1 MSDGIPLGL
10 IVKADNVSTNLE
22 ALFQNNYL
30 LPIGSYRTDRE
41 LEFSQKLSS
50 VLGPTSW
57 LDFDLAPSAIVDLQW
72 ALSDM
77 TDGRSGRSETVSIM
91 FEPVRTAS

>member
-1 MSDGIPLGL
+1 MSDAMQLGL
-10 IVKADNVSTNLE
+10 LVRANNVGTNQE
-22 ALFQNNYL
+22 RLFQNNYL
-30 LPIGSYRTDRE
+30 LPIGNYRTDME
-41 LEFSQKLSS
+41 LDFSRKLDSI
-50 VLGPTSW
+50 VGTMSW

-77 TDGRSGRSETVSIM
+77 TDSRNETVSVM